1 VVKFKKLL
9 FENVKIEAAKE
20 VAELLQSQFQNGL
33 PKLYRV
39 SKREFEAPYK
49 VLEFGDEIREPKGSS
64 YESQIVL
71 DAVAEVVNPNIP
83 KRFESKFAT
92 TEYIEGSGLVFGT
105 NTYVVFPDKD
115 SDVVS
120 FSRDTLHLRGDVD
133 AMIADFSGR
142 KPEYPKF
149 QRMLEKIDELTYK
162 QFIEWM
168 KRNWKDVSGE
178 LENGGLFGTK
188 MLESIEDYFKVMKRG
203 ARQDSSEIM
212 FSGDQYL
219 YVKCDFFDQYFT
231 RFGGKWQLKPD
242 YKR

>member
-1 VVKFKKLL
+1 VIKFKKLL

-33 PKLYRV
+33 PKLYRA

-64 YESQIVL
+64 YDAQIIL
-71 DAVAEVVNPNIP
+71 DGVAEAIRPNIP
-83 KRFESKFAT
+83 KRFESKFAS
-92 TEYIEGSGLVFGT
+92 TEYVEGSGLVFGT

-142 KPEYPKF
+142 EPGYPKF

-162 QFIEWM
+162 QFIEWT

-178 LENGGLFGTK
+178 LENEGLFGTK
-188 MLESIEDYFKVMKRG
+188 MLESIEAYFETMKRG
-203 ARQDSSEIM
+203 AEQDSDEIM

-219 YVKCDFFDQYFT
+219 YLKPDFFDRHFW
-231 RFGGKWQLKPD
+231 RSGSKWELKPD
-242 YKR
+242 YQR

>member
-1 VVKFKKLL
+1 MIKFKKLL
-9 FENVKIEAAKE
+9 FEEGRPEAARE
-20 VAELLQSQFQNGL
+20 VDKLLQSQFQNGL
-33 PKLYRV
+33 PKLYRA
-39 SKREFEAPYK
+39 SKREFKASYK

-64 YESQIVL
+64 YDAQIIL
-71 DAVAEVVNPNIP
+71 DGVAEAINLDIP

-120 FSRDTLHLRGDVD
+120 FSKDTLHLRGDVD

-142 KPEYPKF
+142 EPQYPKF
-149 QRMLEKIDELTYK
+149 KKMLEKIDELTYRE
-162 QFIEWM
+162 FIRWM
-168 KRNWKDVSGE
+168 KGNWKGIRQE

-188 MLESIEDYFKVMKRG
+188 MLESIEDYFEVMKRG
-203 ARQDSSEIM
+203 ARQNSSEIM

-219 YVKCDFFDQYFT
+219 YVKPDFFDQYFT
-231 RFGGKWQLKPD
+231 RLGGKWKLNP
-242 YKR
+242 